1 MLNIIASFF
10 FSQAEY
16 CLYLMQKNLQGILFV
31 LCYMERACKVQS
43 EKENPCLPVGTQIE
57 LKYTLTCTL
66 RCLMPSKVL
75 KTLSLE

>member
-16 CLYLMQKNLQGILFV
+16 CLYLMQKNLQGILFG